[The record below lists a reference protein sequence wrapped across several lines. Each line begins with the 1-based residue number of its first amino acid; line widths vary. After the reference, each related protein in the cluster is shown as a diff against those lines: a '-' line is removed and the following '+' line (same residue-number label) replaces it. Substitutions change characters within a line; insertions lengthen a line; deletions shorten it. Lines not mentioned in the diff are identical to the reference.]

1 MTQVTSTGERMAL
14 AALRIVVA
22 LDGPPLERLAAA
34 EVQRYLAHLCGTVPP
49 LRDSLPEEGPAVLI
63 GGVAE
68 RYARTAGLGVP
79 TEQQEIT
86 IHTTRADGDVRH
98 LVMGGSPAA
107 TQWAAYRLLE
117 TLGCG
122 FYLGGDALPETDPRR
137 TIGDVNVHER
147 PAFAVRGTLPWYN
160 FLNGPT
166 AWNPQDHRR
175 FYDQLAK
182 QGANFVGYHSYDW
195 EPWAAYPMDFMGQT
209 RMIGGEPAATTGAV
223 HRRDIWGVSTV
234 PVEEYAFG
242 TDALF
247 GRGLFGADVALD
259 WRTHDEG
266 IREAQAMLASS
277 LRYARARG
285 IRTCV
290 GFEVSG
296 DPVNP
301 ASEEALR
308 ARVAHMVATYP
319 LDYLWLWQAENRGSA
334 VLSDVGDPADRE
346 WADTFAYLGRPDRV
360 AEGVRMAHYVVLGH
374 RLLAEIAP
382 DVRLIVSGW
391 GGDQHMRFTDFYQG
405 LHVVTPR
412 DVIFSAL
419 DNIDPTAAP
428 TVSAVYEGIARER
441 ECWPIPWFESD
452 AGGTRRDQWG
462 PQPNV
467 HAFAPLI
474 DDAERKGC
482 AGILGIHW
490 RTRAIEEVAGYT
502 FRRAWETTLA
512 PPSFF
517 KRFAAASYGEATGA
531 EMATIHVRLEELGP
545 RWTGAA
551 GQVECRG
558 FEWFATAGLRL
569 LDSDDAP
576 PTLYRNRR
584 LPDGAR
590 TEELARLRT
599 RVAALACGATESR
612 AERYAYLLAQM
623 RWVAAYDAAALH
635 LYDGSDLERILRE
648 GESLVAQGKKAQAR
662 GAGEDALA
670 RIAGSG
676 LREAIQEYA
685 TSVTNQGE
693 VGVVAVIN
701 GKAVVAYKALLR
713 RAEVLAGRPAPEALA
728 GSPWPDDPVILTPE
742 RFDVAFADAA
752 TDVRIIV
759 LARDAPASVE
769 ACVAAFGARS
779 PAAIS
784 PLVHRRRG
792 VYSGCAPVGAGH
804 GPAMCWIRVTTETG
818 AMTESDR
825 WSMSRIPMSLAV
837 E

>member
-1 MTQVTSTGERMAL
+1 MTHTTPSGDQTAL
-14 AALRIVVA
+14 ATLRIVVA
-22 LDGPPLERLAAA
+22 PDAPPLERLAAA

-49 LRDSLPEEGPAVLI
+49 LRDSLPEDDPAVLI

-68 RYARTAGLGVP
+68 RYARAAGLGVP

-86 IHTTRADGDVRH
+86 IHTTREGGDARYFI
-98 LVMGGSPAA
+98 MGGSPAA

-122 FYLGGDALPETDPRR
+122 FYLGGDALPEADPQR
-137 TIGDVNVHER
+137 TIGDVNLRER
-147 PAFAVRGTLPWYN
+147 PVFAVRGTLPWYN

-166 AWNPQDHRR
+166 AWNPNDHRR

-195 EPWAAYPMDFMGQT
+195 EPWAAYPTDFMGQT
-209 RMIGGEPAATTGAV
+209 RMVCGEPAATTGAV

-242 TDALF
+242 TDTLF

-266 IREAQAMLASS
+266 IREAQAMLAES
-277 LRYARARG
+277 LRYARGRG

-296 DPVNP
+296 DPGNP

-308 ARVAHMVATYP
+308 ARLAHMVATYP
-319 LDYLWLWQAENRGSA
+319 LDYLWLWQAEHRGSA
-334 VLSDVGDPADRE
+334 ILSDVGDPTDRE

-360 AEGVRMAHYVVLGH
+360 AEGVRMARYVALGH
-374 RLLAEIAP
+374 RLLAEIAS
-382 DVRLIVSGW
+382 DVRLIISGW
-391 GGDQHMRFTDFYQG
+391 GGDRHMRFTDFYRG
-405 LHVVTPR
+405 LHAVLPR

-419 DNIDPTAAP
+419 DNIDPTAEP
-428 TVSAVYEGIARER
+428 MVSAVYEGIARER

-452 AGGTRRDQWG
+452 AGGTRRDQWS

-502 FRRAWETTLA
+502 FRRAWEPTLA
-512 PPSFF
+512 PQSFF
-517 KRFAAASYGEATGA
+517 ARFAAASYGHAAGD
-531 EMATIHVRLEELGP
+531 EMAAIHTRLEEMGP

-569 LDSDDAP
+569 LDPADAP
-576 PTLYRNRR
+576 PTPFRNRL

-590 TEELARLRT
+590 TDELASLRA
-599 RVAALACGATESR
+599 RVAALASGATGSR
-612 AERYAYLLAQM
+612 AERYVYLLAQM
-623 RWVAAYDAAALH
+623 RWVAAYDAAALR
-635 LYDGSDLERILRE
+635 LYPDGDVE
-648 GESLVAQGKKAQAR
+648 GVIRDGEALVAQGRSDDAR
-662 GAGEDALA
+662 RAGEDALA
-670 RIAGSG
+670 RIAASG
-676 LREAIQEYA
+676 LREAVQGYA

-701 GKAVVAYKALLR
+701 GKAIVAYKALLR
-713 RAEVLAGRPAPEALA
+713 RAERLAGQPAPGALA
-728 GSPWPDDPVILTPE
+728 GSPWPDDPIILTPE
-742 RFDVAFADAA
+742 RFDVVVAGAA
-752 TDVRIIV
+752 TDVHVIV
-759 LARDAPASVE
+759 LARGAPARVE
-769 ACVAAFGARS
+769 ACVAAFGARD
-779 PAAIS
+779 PAAIA
-784 PLVHRRRG
+784 PLIHRRRG
-792 VYSGCAPVGAGH
+792 AYGGYVPVGAGD
-804 GPAMCWIRVTTETG
+804 GPAMCWIRVTTEAG
-818 AMTESDR
+818 AMIESDR
-825 WSMSRIPMSLAV
+825 WSVSRIPMSLAA